1 MVMVTGSALRTWS
14 ARAGYFRNG
23 FDGSGLGSPAGNCS
37 REDPIGLTPLP
48 GAHARMWAGDFSRF
62 GARISVEN
70 GSWIDVYRLHVLK
83 CPLPTDLR
91 KLDQNSFKIAPP
103 FSIRLVYAVYVALEP
118 L

>member
-1 MVMVTGSALRTWS
+1 MVL
-14 ARAGYFRNG
+14 
-23 FDGSGLGSPAGNCS
+23 GLAHLLGIS

-62 GARISVEN
+62 GARLSVEN

-91 KLDQNSFKIAPP
+91 KLDQNSSKIAPP
-103 FSIRLVYAVYVALEP
+103 SQFG
-118 L
+118 